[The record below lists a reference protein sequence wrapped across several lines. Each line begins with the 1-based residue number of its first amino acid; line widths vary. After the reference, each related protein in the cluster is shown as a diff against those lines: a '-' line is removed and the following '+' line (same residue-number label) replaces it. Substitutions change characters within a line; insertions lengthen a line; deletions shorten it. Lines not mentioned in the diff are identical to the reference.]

1 MDQSVI
7 LSACG
12 LNLYYGENHALK
24 DISIDI
30 KANKITALIGP
41 SGCGKSTFLRTIDR
55 MNDLIPSV
63 KITGSLTFHG
73 QEIYAPGVDV
83 TDLRRRIGMVFQ
95 KPNPFPMSIYDN
107 VAYGP
112 RTHGVRSKLALDEL
126 VEKSLRQAA
135 IWDEVKDRLKKPAL
149 GLSGGQQQRLCIA
162 RALAVQ
168 AGGAADGRGHLRPGP
183 HLYIQNRRPCHGAE
197 KRVHYRHGDSQHAA
211 GRPRLRPDRF
221 LPAGR
226 PGGVR
231 GHGAA
236 LFHAPG
242 QAHRGLHHREVWIM
256 RVKFEAQLERL
267 NVELITMGA
276 LCEEVI
282 SGAAKAL
289 LDGDSGLRETVLAAE
304 RDINQ
309 KERDIESLCMKLLLQ
324 QQPVAR
330 DLRTISSALKMI
342 SDMERI
348 GDQAADIAEI
358 TRDIADNSIKDLVP
372 IGDMARATIKMV
384 TDSVDSFVRKDLGL
398 AEAVISSDDVV
409 DDLFLQVR
417 EELIRRIGMGDSG
430 EVCIDL
436 LMIAKYLERIGD
448 HAVQHR
454 RVGGVLPHRA
464 PC

>member
-1 MDQSVI
+1 
-7 LSACG
+7 
-12 LNLYYGENHALK
+12 
-24 DISIDI
+24 
-30 KANKITALIGP
+30 
-41 SGCGKSTFLRTIDR
+41 
-55 MNDLIPSV
+55 
-63 KITGSLTFHG
+63 
-73 QEIYAPGVDV
+73 
-83 TDLRRRIGMVFQ
+83 
-95 KPNPFPMSIYDN
+95 
-107 VAYGP
+107 
-112 RTHGVRSKLALDEL
+112 
-126 VEKSLRQAA
+126 
-135 IWDEVKDRLKKPAL
+135 
-149 GLSGGQQQRLCIA
+149 
-162 RALAVQ
+162 
-168 AGGAADGRGHLRPGP
+168 
-183 HLYIQNRRPCHGAE
+183 
-197 KRVHYRHGDSQHAA
+197 
-211 GRPRLRPDRF
+211 
-221 LPAGR
+221 
-226 PGGVR
+226 
-231 GHGAA
+231 
-236 LFHAPG
+236 
-242 QAHRGLHHREVWIM
+242 M

-372 IGDMARATIKMV
+372 IGDMAPATIKMV
-384 TDSVDSFVRKDLGL
+384 TDSVDSFGPQGPGVWR
-398 AEAVISSDDVV
+398 EAVISSDDVV

-436 LMIAKYLERIGD
+436 LMICQISGAHRRSRR
-448 HAVQHR
+448 QHR

>member
-1 MDQSVI
+1 
-7 LSACG
+7 
-12 LNLYYGENHALK
+12 
-24 DISIDI
+24 
-30 KANKITALIGP
+30 
-41 SGCGKSTFLRTIDR
+41 
-55 MNDLIPSV
+55 
-63 KITGSLTFHG
+63 
-73 QEIYAPGVDV
+73 
-83 TDLRRRIGMVFQ
+83 
-95 KPNPFPMSIYDN
+95 
-107 VAYGP
+107 
-112 RTHGVRSKLALDEL
+112 
-126 VEKSLRQAA
+126 
-135 IWDEVKDRLKKPAL
+135 
-149 GLSGGQQQRLCIA
+149 
-162 RALAVQ
+162 
-168 AGGAADGRGHLRPGP
+168 
-183 HLYIQNRRPCHGAE
+183 
-197 KRVHYRHGDSQHAA
+197 
-211 GRPRLRPDRF
+211 
-221 LPAGR
+221 
-226 PGGVR
+226 
-231 GHGAA
+231 
-236 LFHAPG
+236 
-242 QAHRGLHHREVWIM
+242 M

-267 NVELITMGA
+267 NVELITMCA

-448 HAVQHR
+448 HAVNIAEWVEYSLTGHHAD
-454 RVGGVLPHRA
+454 LP
-464 PC
+464 

>member
-1 MDQSVI
+1 
-7 LSACG
+7 
-12 LNLYYGENHALK
+12 
-24 DISIDI
+24 
-30 KANKITALIGP
+30 
-41 SGCGKSTFLRTIDR
+41 
-55 MNDLIPSV
+55 
-63 KITGSLTFHG
+63 
-73 QEIYAPGVDV
+73 
-83 TDLRRRIGMVFQ
+83 
-95 KPNPFPMSIYDN
+95 
-107 VAYGP
+107 
-112 RTHGVRSKLALDEL
+112 
-126 VEKSLRQAA
+126 
-135 IWDEVKDRLKKPAL
+135 
-149 GLSGGQQQRLCIA
+149 
-162 RALAVQ
+162 
-168 AGGAADGRGHLRPGP
+168 
-183 HLYIQNRRPCHGAE
+183 
-197 KRVHYRHGDSQHAA
+197 
-211 GRPRLRPDRF
+211 
-221 LPAGR
+221 
-226 PGGVR
+226 
-231 GHGAA
+231 
-236 LFHAPG
+236 
-242 QAHRGLHHREVWIM
+242 M

-342 SDMERI
+342 SD
-348 GDQAADIAEI
+348 
-358 TRDIADNSIKDLVP
+358 SIKDLVP

-448 HAVQHR
+448 HAVNIAEWVEYSLTGHHAD
-454 RVGGVLPHRA
+454 LP
-464 PC
+464 